1 MAWQQKGKKV
11 FTVTYSV
18 NGNSMQKVLRKPKE
32 GRLGQ
37 RDEGSYL
44 GSGSLLIDRIL
55 QGGSKR
61 SSKTGGKG
69 NNKKKQCIFQ
79 HYYITSLGGSS
90 SSHTAKHVMKKG
102 WGRKFSCSL
111 FKIQERNIYSVPA
124 VPWEETTSGLKC
136 HGEPRHLPAVILQL
150 ICEHGAEML

>member
-1 MAWQQKGKKV
+1 MQTNMDTHRVVRKAQNPNLCGTAIEGEKV

-18 NGNSMQKVLRKPKE
+18 NGNSMQKVLRKSKE

-37 RDEGSYL
+37 GDEGSYL

-69 NNKKKQCIFQ
+69 NNKKTMHFLALL
-79 HYYITSLGGSS
+79 HY
-90 SSHTAKHVMKKG
+90 
-102 WGRKFSCSL
+102 
-111 FKIQERNIYSVPA
+111 Q
-124 VPWEETTSGLKC
+124 
-136 HGEPRHLPAVILQL
+136 PRWK
-150 ICEHGAEML
+150 

>member
-18 NGNSMQKVLRKPKE
+18 NGNSVQKVLRKPKE

-69 NNKKKQCIFQ
+69 NNKKTMHFLALLHYQPRWKQQQPYSKTCDEER
-79 HYYITSLGGSS
+79 LGEEIQLFSVQDLGKKHLFSPSRTLGRDNFRPEMSWRAKAPPCSDSS
-90 SSHTAKHVMKKG
+90 TYM
-102 WGRKFSCSL
+102 
-111 FKIQERNIYSVPA
+111 
-124 VPWEETTSGLKC
+124 
-136 HGEPRHLPAVILQL
+136 
-150 ICEHGAEML
+150 